1 MTQVES
7 KGQWVLL
14 GYGPANH
21 KDDGFFDWNPFSFW
35 GWTAGQA
42 TSTSCLYPTS
52 GWPGWTWPAMKTWR
66 LTGALTYNPW
76 TSWQTVNEHIRYI
89 IYIYIISI
97 HIYHVWCFF
106 LAESSIQNPFWRPI
120 TSSESFDIF
129 IITWLAWCMR
139 VYDVVSM
146 ISVLRTDQSYQ
157 TLVDV
162 SDFFHHLYKITS
174 CVAWK
179 HVCCRQMTSSKVWA
193 SHGAREAARRRC
205 CLSQLA
211 EASWQE
217 SVLLERK
224 STLL

>member
-21 KDDGFFDWNPFSFW
+21 KDDGFFDWTLSHSEVGPRGRQLLHHACIQQVGGPGEHGLRW
-35 GWTAGQA
+35 KLEGWQG
-42 TSTSCLYPTS
+42 P
-52 GWPGWTWPAMKTWR
+52 W
-66 LTGALTYNPW
+66 LTILGLLDKQLMNIYDI
-76 TSWQTVNEHIRYI
+76 S
-89 IYIYIISI
+89 YIYIISI

-129 IITWLAWCMR
+129 IITWFAWCMR

-157 TLVDV
+157 ILVDV

-179 HVCCRQMTSSKVWA
+179 HVCCRQTTSSKVWA